1 MASQGTG
8 DAANFFA
15 KFMDGF
21 VTGRGIKVAD
31 EDRQRRI
38 EREDYNFNRQLE
50 GDERQDQ
57 ARDKIKEIY
66 SMTSHSDEHKQKY
79 LQTLETSKGINVP
92 RTASGSYR
100 AAEPTNLLTDPNYL
114 RFTSNQ
120 IKFALGELLALDPNA
135 NITEIQKFT
144 NSTDMNVSSMIVTVY
159 HLLFIIMKVWKIK
172 VKCYNLYLVKCLMI
186 KI

>member
-1 MASQGTG
+1 MASQGTA

-50 GDERQDQ
+50 SDERQDQ

-66 SMTSHSDEHKQKY
+66 SMTSHSDEINKNIYKHLKHQK
-79 LQTLETSKGINVP
+79 E
-92 RTASGSYR
+92 
-100 AAEPTNLLTDPNYL
+100 
-114 RFTSNQ
+114 
-120 IKFALGELLALDPNA
+120 
-135 NITEIQKFT
+135 
-144 NSTDMNVSSMIVTVY
+144 
-159 HLLFIIMKVWKIK
+159 
-172 VKCYNLYLVKCLMI
+172 
-186 KI
+186 